1 MKFTKVI
8 KSGEE
13 IDKINLSR
21 IYDAY
26 GGGDTSYALKLLRD
40 GIVTRESRH
49 FDSLVEMILND
60 GEKSAAP
67 LALLQLGIINEGDR
81 YYDNAIKQLIKSPT
95 YSQDLLTGGII
106 TKDSDYYIDAVNSA
120 IRYDWN
126 AKELIEKDIID
137 EEYVKEEDN
146 RRKEQLRS
154 ALSEAILMLREN
166 GGQFY
171 DLKVIQQDKKETEQH
186 IKQALDVAAYRLEKI
201 GLTEDAEFCRSLLNK

>member
-26 GGGDTSYALKLLRD
+26 GGDTSYALKLLRD

-60 GEKSAAP
+60 GERSAAP
-67 LALLQLGIINEGDR
+67 LALLQLGVINEGDR

-95 YSQDLLTGGII
+95 YSQDLLTSGII

-146 RRKEQLRS
+146 RRKDQLRS

-166 GGQFY
+166 GERFY